1 MRPKVVYRGRHR
13 FGSSSDNARPPSVL
27 EYRRGERGHRT
38 RADGSPKRAEHTSE
52 EGNLNWTL
60 REEPDDYEGEG
71 EGGDIGEGLSNQS
84 ENDPDD

>member
-1 MRPKVVYRGRHR
+1 M
-13 FGSSSDNARPPSVL
+13 
-27 EYRRGERGHRT
+27 RGERGHRT

-60 REEPDDYEGEG
+60 REEPYVDAGED
-71 EGGDIGEGLSNQS
+71 EGGDISEGLSNQS